1 MLAVFLPWFRYL
13 EINGSS
19 WLATLDQGFAALVI
33 WLEHTLFID
42 IYGLPLVI
50 LWLMAGAI
58 FFTVRMGFINVRAFG
73 YAIQVVL
80 GKYDSPDEPGE
91 VTHAQ
96 ALFTALSATVGLGNI
111 AGVAIAIHLG
121 GPGAV
126 VWMTVAGLLGMST
139 KFVEC
144 TLGQKYRVINAAG
157 HVAGGPMYY
166 LSRGMADQGKPFIGQ
181 VLAATFS
188 GCCLLGALGG
198 GNMFQAN
205 QSFYAV
211 SSLFPS
217 LTDYRPWYGLIL
229 AGLVGLVTL
238 GGIRR
243 IGAVAGVIVPVMAGL
258 YLAAGLWILANH
270 PGDLWPA
277 FQTILHDAI
286 HPQAVEGGAVGVM
299 VQGIRR
305 GVFSNEAGIGTAAI
319 AHAATRTSEPVREGL
334 VAMLEPFIDTVLIC
348 NMTALVCIVT
358 GVYQSPNLTGVNLT
372 LAAFSTELSWFPFIL
387 TLAICLFAF
396 STIISWYYYGVQA
409 WEYLLGQ
416 ACTPIYQVVYIG
428 CVFLGVVSSL
438 GAILIFSD
446 MMMFAMAFPSV
457 LGGLLLSNT
466 VAQETQSYW
475 QRSGQAS
482 MKSASAPSTPGGD
495 W

>member
-1 MLAVFLPWFRYL
+1 VAIIQSIEQSF
-13 EINGSS
+13 
-19 WLATLDQGFAALVI
+19 ATLVT
-33 WLEHTLFID
+33 WLEKTLFID

-50 LWLMAGAI
+50 IWLVVGAI
-58 FFTVRMGFINVRAFG
+58 FFTLRMGFINVRAFG
-73 YAIQVVL
+73 HAVQVIF
-80 GKYDSPDEPGE
+80 GKYDTPDEPGE

-126 VWMTVAGLLGMST
+126 VWMTLAGLLGMST

-144 TLGQKYRVINAAG
+144 TLGQKYRVIDDGG
-157 HVAGGPMYY
+157 HTAGGPMYY
-166 LSRGMADQGKPFIGQ
+166 LSRGLADLGRPFTGQ

-211 SSLFPS
+211 ASLVPA
-217 LTDYRPWYGLIL
+217 LADYRPWYGLAL
-229 AGLVGLVTL
+229 AVLVGAVIL

-243 IGAVAGVIVPVMAGL
+243 IGAVAGIIVPAMAGL
-258 YLAAGLWILANH
+258 YLAAGLWILASH
-270 PGDLWPA
+270 RGDLWPA
-277 FQTILHDAI
+277 AQTILREAV

-319 AHAATRTSEPVREGL
+319 AHSATRTSEPVREGL

-358 GVYQSPNLTGVNLT
+358 GVYQTPNLTGVNLT
-372 LAAFSTELSWFPFIL
+372 LAAFSTEISWFPIIL
-387 TLAICLFAF
+387 TLAVCLFAF
-396 STIISWYYYGVQA
+396 STIVSWYYYGVQA
-409 WEYLLGQ
+409 WEYLLGTSF
-416 ACTPIYQVVYIG
+416 TPIYQGFYIS

-438 GAILIFSD
+438 GAVLTFSD
-446 MMMFAMAFPSV
+446 MMMFAMAFPAV
-457 LGGLLLSNT
+457 LGGVLLSNK
-466 VAQETQSYW
+466 VAGETRQYW
-475 QRSGQAS
+475 QRLHQLPEGEVTVAERSDPNSWVSPTSSQAD
-482 MKSASAPSTPGGD
+482 TPGQS
-495 W
+495 